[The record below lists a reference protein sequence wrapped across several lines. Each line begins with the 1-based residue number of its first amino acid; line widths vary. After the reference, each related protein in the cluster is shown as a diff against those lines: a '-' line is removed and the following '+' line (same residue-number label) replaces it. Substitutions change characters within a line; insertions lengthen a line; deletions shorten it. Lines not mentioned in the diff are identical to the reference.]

1 MIPLDVLDWLEGVN
15 ILHVCDA
22 CETTQIHEKLHRFT
36 WNAGQLVDADIQ
48 HTVGIGSFNRVPSG
62 PREQRPVGGIPRRGA
77 LPTRLNKCDNLNRAQ
92 YESTDSDWN
101 TALKLRRGRGS
112 HDFALLDV
120 LRLAEKTGQLPKQV
134 VVWAIAGNCFQP
146 EDVMSNR
153 TRDSALQ
160 AADEILKELRLSHA

>member
-1 MIPLDVLDWLEGVN
+1 M
-15 ILHVCDA
+15 
-22 CETTQIHEKLHRFT
+22 
-36 WNAGQLVDADIQ
+36 
-48 HTVGIGSFNRVPSG
+48 PSG

-146 EDVMSNR
+146 EDVMC
-153 TRDSALQ
+153 
-160 AADEILKELRLSHA
+160 DETLNTVRQVVDQLMTELRLSHA